1 MHPTD
6 YIAVFNNILK
16 NFYFLKSDFIGIR
29 FDINIF
35 TGFIVNIFISALFV
49 LVYCQIGKIIRLM
62 FFKGN
67 NYKNFNFFL
76 NITLG
81 YIAVNSGL
89 GILGSLSLFYPAIL
103 WIYICLVFVI
113 AFLPLRRI
121 KSLKNEMVE
130 FLNLIK
136 NKIRK
141 NRWVFLGIFLLVVIA
156 FLRLIPP
163 EIGEDAI
170 GYHTGN
176 PHLFLANHT
185 TMITSII
192 PPYTMPAPHLGEMSY
207 VISEFVGVKDSAR
220 YIHFFFYFLAALLLL
235 IINPYSSLFFVTA
248 PVVIQISSKA
258 NVDFQWILCW
268 LLSILI
274 LVQNTPKKTRDI
286 ILIGILFGGVIASK
300 LWTIAFLPIFLLYLL
315 VIYKRSRL
323 GYIFNVLFTFI
334 FSAFLVDLIWL
345 WRSFFISGNPLY
357 PVFSAMTTLGGT
369 NEALNIGNIIGF
381 NKLMF
386 HMQNIGVFS
395 PLFFFGTII
404 LALHWRYSLK
414 LLRKFNLSLFFVFLA
429 IEYIFIQY
437 HFGRYLLG
445 LYTIAV
451 IIISVVISDLI
462 KKHNVYKIFM
472 CVFFCI
478 MFIYYFLNTLL
489 ILPYGFGWTDN
500 NKYLTRIINRD
511 NANYY
516 DFDSLFNK
524 WISSRDKVATYGIYG
539 FYYANFDYIDVN
551 YIFDK
556 NHKSFDLFL
565 QNNITKILLKGGD
578 MSWFCKT
585 LDLID
590 CSSSKVRL
598 LASYPEGLGY
608 RCSLYSIIKI
618 P

>member
-1 MHPTD
+1 MHLTD
-6 YIAVFNNILK
+6 YITVFNNIFK
-16 NFYFLKSDFIGIR
+16 NFYLLKSDFIGIR
-29 FDINIF
+29 FDINMFI
-35 TGFIVNIFISALFV
+35 GFIVNISASALFI
-49 LVYCQIGKIIRLM
+49 LIYCQIGKKIRLI
-62 FFKGN
+62 FFEDS
-67 NYKNFNFFL
+67 NYKNFNYFL
-76 NITLG
+76 NIALG
-81 YIAVNSGL
+81 YISVNSGL
-89 GILGSLSLFYPAIL
+89 GILGALSLFYPAIL
-103 WIYICLVFVI
+103 WMYIGAIFII
-113 AFLPLRRI
+113 AFLPLKRI
-121 KSLKNEMVE
+121 KNHKNEVVE
-130 FLNLIK
+130 FFNLVKDKAKK
-136 NKIRK
+136 NK
-141 NRWVFLGIFLLVVIA
+141 WVFLGVFLFVIIA

-176 PHLFLANHT
+176 PHLFLGNHT
-185 TMITSII
+185 TMISSII
-192 PPYTMPAPHLGEMSY
+192 PPYVIPAPHLGEMSY
-207 VISEFVGVKDSAR
+207 VISEFIGVKDSAR
-220 YIHFFFYFLAALLLL
+220 YVHFSFYFLAALLLAN
-235 IINPYSSLFFVTA
+235 INPYAALLFVTA

-268 LLSILI
+268 LLSIMI

-286 ILIGILFGGVIASK
+286 ILIGILFGGVMASK

-315 VIYKRSRL
+315 VIYKKSGL
-323 GYIFNVLFTFI
+323 GHIFNILFIFI

-369 NEALNIGNIIGF
+369 NEALNMGNIIGF

-386 HMQNIGVFS
+386 HMRNIGVFS
-395 PLFFFGTII
+395 PLFFFGIII
-404 LALHWRYSLK
+404 LAFHWRYSLK

-429 IEYIFIQY
+429 TEYIFIQY

-445 LYTIAV
+445 LYTLAV

-472 CVFFCI
+472 SILFCI
-478 MFIYYFLNTLL
+478 MFIYYFSNTLL
-489 ILPYGFGWTDN
+489 ILPYGFGWADR

-516 DFDSLFNK
+516 DFNHLFNK

-556 NHKSFDLFL
+556 NHKSFDLFS
-565 QNNITKILLKGGD
+565 QNNITKILIKGGD
-578 MSWFCKT
+578 MLWFCKT

-590 CSSSKVRL
+590 CSSNKVRL
-598 LASYPEGLGY
+598 LASYPEGVGD
-608 RCSLYSIIKI
+608 RCSLYSVIKI